1 MKHWLIYDGKPLS
14 DFGCYITNAAQ
25 YNTPE
30 RDVTMKS
37 IPGRNGDL
45 TIDNGR
51 YENIS
56 VEYSAYIYEN
66 AEERMDWL
74 NAFLMSHTS
83 YARLEDTVHPEV
95 YRLGRFS
102 GPIKHKITNDA
113 KMSAF
118 DLSFDCKPQRFLKD
132 GGLWK
137 DITSGM
143 ILYNYTD
150 FIAKP
155 VIRVVGS
162 GTINGIT
169 IASNNYSHIDID
181 SSIMDCYSDTVN
193 CNSLMTGEFPKFT
206 SGENKIVYSGFSS
219 VKIKPNWWTI

>member
-30 RDVTMKS
+30 RDTTMKS

-66 AEERMDWL
+66 AEEQMDWL

-95 YRLGRFS
+95 YRMGR
-102 GPIKHKITNDA
+102 
-113 KMSAF
+113 
-118 DLSFDCKPQRFLKD
+118 LSN
-132 GGLWK
+132 GE
-137 DITSGM
+137 
-143 ILYNYTD
+143 D
-150 FIAKP
+150 FGAHQ
-155 VIRVVGS
+155 
-162 GTINGIT
+162 
-169 IASNNYSHIDID
+169 AQNN
-181 SSIMDCYSDTVN
+181 
-193 CNSLMTGEFPKFT
+193 K
-206 SGENKIVYSGFSS
+206 
-219 VKIKPNWWTI
+219 